1 MDYLFLLEQLLLT
14 QPQPAKQP
22 PQIQQ
27 HQTNNNNNGSNNSS
41 SGSSGSSVD
50 ASNGGGGGGI
60 GGGSS
65 ELELLS
71 QLMTDH
77 VGHTDIDDHDHYGD
91 DDNAN
96 SATECDGLRQG
107 QDSDGDLGPVSG
119 PRSSSSSSPSSSSPS
134 SSSLSTSPMCLAERV
149 MRCLEQEES
158 EVDDPSQGNN
168 DHERP
173 EQELA
178 PGQELAPVHG
188 LTRPSF
194 RRLWMGAGC
203 ESETMAREVGARVQT
218 ADREW

>member
-22 PQIQQ
+22 PQIQP
-27 HQTNNNNNGSNNSS
+27 HQTNNNNNGSNNNS

-50 ASNGGGGGGI
+50 ALNGGGGGV
-60 GGGSS
+60 GGGLG

-71 QLMTDH
+71 QLLMDH
-77 VGHTDIDDHDHYGD
+77 VGHTDIVDHDHYDD
-91 DDNAN
+91 DDNAD

-107 QDSDGDLGPVSG
+107 QDGDSGGGVLGPALG
-119 PRSSSSSSPSSSSPS
+119 PRSSSSSSSSSSPS
-134 SSSLSTSPMCLAERV
+134 LSSSPMCLAERV
-149 MRCLEQEES
+149 IRCFEEGDN
-158 EVDDPSQGNN
+158 EEDDPSQGNN

-173 EQELA
+173 E
-178 PGQELAPVHG
+178 QELAPVHG

-203 ESETMAREVGARVQT
+203 ESQAMAREVGARVQT